1 MRTKVFLFMLIILLI
16 PRVILSQESENKEI
30 TTYKKNQIGIQFN
43 PFINEQFF
51 NFRYMNTIS
60 AVRYSHRITK
70 NFTSGVELSFNL
82 PINISSIQNF
92 QIYNYFMYN
101 IGLITRYSVLS
112 ERQIQ
117 VFAEASPFY
126 SHYWR
131 ELTSSSDPTSYTD
144 YKFGYY
150 VAPGVT
156 LFSKNKRVSFD
167 LYYKFSNLYFINGN
181 KSVLSYKVN
190 YNF

>member
-1 MRTKVFLFMLIILLI
+1 MKRTLLI
-16 PRVILSQESENKEI
+16 SIIVSFPHLIESASSQDIEKAFLL
-30 TTYKKNQIGIQFN
+30 KNQIGIQFN
-43 PFINEQFF
+43 PFIDEQFF

-60 AVRYSHRITK
+60 AVRYSYKITK
-70 NFTSGVELSFNL
+70 NLSSGVEFSGTF

-101 IGLITRYSVLS
+101 IGFVARYSVLS
-112 ERQIQ
+112 ERRIQ

-131 ELTSSSDPTSYTD
+131 ELTSSSDPTAYTD

-150 VAPGVT
+150 VAPGLT
-156 LFSKNKRVSFD
+156 LYSKNKRFSLD

-190 YNF
+190 LNF